1 MPADS
6 STSPATAPGLLIA
19 VTGAPGSSKT
29 RLLAELAA
37 RQLARGHRVEGVLAL
52 AGRRGAPGRG
62 ADEYWLR
69 LVGSDQEAIWAV
81 RDETLD
87 PPYRFEPEAERK
99 LHVWAGR
106 LRAEPP
112 APLLV
117 LDEFGRFELSGKG
130 LLPLWPTLAAAAPQ
144 VVVIAVRAGLVE
156 GIEGAIGRRFD
167 LVVDAGAPDALER
180 LQRACED
187 FGEWTRIGLFGGA
200 SGSLELTIGSA
211 VHAARLPLAGLA
223 MASLQSAMMVFA
235 GAGLAQPGRVVW
247 VPFVSGGLKA
257 LSPAGNRVR
266 PMIAIIVQGLLF
278 GSSVQVLGWNPA
290 ALALGGALVGAW
302 AALQGFFLQYL
313 LMGEE
318 LVRAYDQAVRWLAQH
333 WQIAAPSLPWLV
345 GAWTLVHAVVA
356 AGITL
361 TAWRLQEP
369 PASLQ
374 RVIDREE
381 RQAGDRAAPR
391 HRRLREFTQWQFW
404 LPLVVV
410 AAILALRGG
419 SWEEVA
425 WLVLRFIAV
434 GLVLMALVSILR
446 PARWAEQLRQRGWW
460 GPAVAFASAVRR
472 RPGEK

>member
-1 MPADS
+1 MSADS
-6 STSPATAPGLLIA
+6 STLPAAAPGLLVA
-19 VTGAPGSSKT
+19 LTGAPGSSKT

-37 RQLARGHRVEGVLAL
+37 RRLARGQRVEGVLAL
-52 AGRRGAPGRG
+52 AGRRRAPGCG

-69 LVGSDQEAIWAV
+69 LIGSNQEVIWAV
-81 RDETLD
+81 RDEALD

-106 LRAEPP
+106 LRAESP

-117 LDEFGRFELSGKG
+117 LDEFGRFELQGKG
-130 LLPLWPTLAAAAPQ
+130 LMPIWPTLAAAGPQ
-144 VVVIAVRAGLVE
+144 IVVIAVREGLVE
-156 GIEGAIGRRFD
+156 AIEAAIGRRFD
-167 LVVDAGAPDALER
+167 LQVDAAAPDAIER
-180 LQRACED
+180 LQRTCED
-187 FGEWTRIGLFGGA
+187 FGEWTRIGLFGAA

-211 VHAARLPLAGLA
+211 VHAAKVPLGGLA

-235 GAGLAQPGRVVW
+235 GSGLAQPGRVVW

-257 LSPAGNRVR
+257 LSPAGSRVR

-290 ALALGGALVGAW
+290 ALTLGGALVGAW
-302 AALQGFFLQYL
+302 AALQGLLLQYL
-313 LMGEE
+313 LMGGE
-318 LVRAYDQAVRWLAQH
+318 LMRAYDKAVLWLAQH
-333 WQIAAPSLPWLV
+333 WQITVPGLPWLV

-361 TAWRLQEP
+361 TAWRMREP
-369 PASLQ
+369 PASL
-374 RVIDREE
+374 RRIMAREE
-381 RQAGDRAAPR
+381 HLAGQPAPAR
-391 HRRLREFTQWQFW
+391 PRRLREFTRWQFW
-404 LPLVVV
+404 LPLVMV
-410 AAILALRGG
+410 AGILVLSGG
-419 SWEEVA
+419 TWEEIA
-425 WLVLRFIAV
+425 WLGLRFVAV

-472 RPGEK
+472 HPDGE